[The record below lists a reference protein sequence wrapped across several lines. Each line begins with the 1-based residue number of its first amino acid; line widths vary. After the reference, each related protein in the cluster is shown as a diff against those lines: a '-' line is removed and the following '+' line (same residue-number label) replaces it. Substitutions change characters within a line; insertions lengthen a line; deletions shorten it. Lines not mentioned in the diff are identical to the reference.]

1 MTYSD
6 ASEAEK
12 ANYSLRSGLYPDELP
27 HNVLNV
33 QLKPTRV
40 ESAASQNYTQHSG
53 VKVLVSWF
61 PLPASGRAY
70 IKCKSDRVIAGEIVR
85 NLNQQ
90 MTHIVA
96 NTSFV
101 QKSGD
106 IAVQVNETDD
116 EFTVRKRLEDC
127 CTVSQVE
134 GVSKITVPSKPMLN
148 INLEVEKEKLSEV
161 MNDFGTVRVL
171 KPWVANCQKVR
182 SCVVFEDLESAQDVI
197 LKLNGKRDM
206 LGVRA
211 MYLEMESRKEVTCD
225 GRMYDKIKKEIDA
238 LKNDEINIEVEQ
250 RGKRKKIIITGEDPQ
265 VSYVYLSKYKKKSV
279 VLPLFLFLVSK
290 VLIEN
295 IYQ

>member
-1 MTYSD
+1 
-6 ASEAEK
+6 
-12 ANYSLRSGLYPDELP
+12 
-27 HNVLNV
+27 
-33 QLKPTRV
+33 
-40 ESAASQNYTQHSG
+40 
-53 VKVLVSWF
+53 
-61 PLPASGRAY
+61 
-70 IKCKSDRVIAGEIVR
+70 VIAGEIVR